1 MKSSIIAV
9 VAVVALC
16 LAGCGLSSTPPVVS
30 GGEALKQSVTIYYAN
45 KDATRLVGE
54 KREVDKGGV
63 AMQQAVQL
71 LASKPLNKDGQQ
83 ISPSDVKCLAVT
95 LNGTVATV
103 NFSSELK
110 SVKNHLGAGGQLLM
124 MSSIANTLTNFDGV
138 TAIRISIEG
147 KIQKA
152 LGDMDLSDPIG
163 RSDDLIEK

>member
-83 ISPSDVKCLAVT
+83 IIPSDVKCLA
-95 LNGTVATV
+95 VATV